1 MQNTVKLYGVVEG
14 YEKISFVLDKFKCV
28 FFNADPIPRS
38 SVILPQ
44 HQGFILGRTSQNKYV
59 YIFPNQDLKIWN
71 ELTLNTWGYFAS
83 SSPNIKTYKIICFEG
98 GILNKLFSPSS
109 VCFEYTDGLE
119 IKGKYQDDCQT
130 YPLLNKKSKGIFL
143 FTQILMNEEQ
153 LRMAI

>member
-1 MQNTVKLYGVVEG
+1 M
-14 YEKISFVLDKFKCV
+14 

-59 YIFPNQDLKIWN
+59 YIFSNQDLKIWN
-71 ELTLNTWGYFAS
+71 ELTLNTWGYFVS

-119 IKGKYQDDCQT
+119 IKGNIRMIAKHIHYLT
-130 YPLLNKKSKGIFL
+130 KKSKGIFL